1 LIVNTTKSPEEIKKI
16 TKFNGK
22 VITVD
27 ATGVSIATVGR
38 EAPNI
43 PTIGSLIKE
52 TNILKLESVE
62 KALDEIFSEKI
73 GKNGVQ
79 KNIEAL
85 KRGYMEVRS

>member
-1 LIVNTTKSPEEIKKI
+1 
-16 TKFNGK
+16 
-22 VITVD
+22 
-27 ATGVSIATVGR
+27 
-38 EAPNI
+38 
-43 PTIGSLIKE
+43 LIKE

-85 KRGYMEVRS
+85 KRGYMEARS